1 MLCLFDL
8 DGTLIDSELGIFSC
22 IRHALVQMDVPAPTP
37 EVLRDWIGPPLHQ
50 GFAALMD
57 NDAAKVAQA
66 IDHYHDRFKSI
77 GWREHTVYAGMASLI
92 DGLQAAGHQL
102 AVVTSKPR
110 LHALPIVDGLPF
122 GAAFQHVYGPEPG
135 NPHCEKASMIGAA
148 LADFQTAPQ
157 HAVMIGDR
165 RFDMEGAV
173 ANGVRGFGVLWGFG
187 GREEL
192 TLAGATAIA
201 NDPQELAGLIADAGA
216 PLAVDA

>member
-22 IRHALVQMDVPAPTP
+22 IRHALAQMDVPAPTP

-57 NDAAKVAQA
+57 NDAAKVALA
-66 IDHYHDRFKSI
+66 IDHYHDRFKAI
-77 GWREHTVYAGMASLI
+77 GWREHAVYPDVARLI
-92 DGLQAAGHQL
+92 DGLQTAGHTL

-110 LHALPIVDGLPF
+110 LHALPIVESLPF
-122 GAAFQHVYGPEPG
+122 GDAFQHVYGPEPG

-148 LADFQTAPQ
+148 LADFDCAPER
-157 HAVMIGDR
+157 AVMIGDR

-173 ANGVRGFGVLWGFG
+173 ANGVRGLGVLWGFG
-187 GREEL
+187 SREEL

-201 NDPQELAGLIADAGA
+201 GDPQELAGLLAAA
-216 PLAVDA
+216 AELPAVDA

>member
-57 NDAAKVAQA
+57 NDAAKVTAA
-66 IDHYHDRFKSI
+66 IGHYHDRFKAI
-77 GWREHTVYAGMASLI
+77 GWREHTVYPGMAPLI
-92 DGLQAAGHQL
+92 DGLLAAGHQL

-110 LHALPIVDGLPF
+110 LHALPIVENLPF

-148 LADFQTAPQ
+148 LADFQTRPE

-165 RFDMEGAV
+165 RFDIEGAV
-173 ANGVRGFGVLWGFG
+173 TNRVRGFGVLWGFG
-187 GREEL
+187 SHEEL

-201 NDPQELAGLIADAGA
+201 NDPQELADLIADAGA
-216 PLAVDA
+216 PQAIGA